1 MKLSIEINDQ
11 VKRLLLELLEDGD
24 IQNKIL
30 DIAGEGEDLDDAIET
45 RLDDFVNAGAL
56 DDHIKE
62 YLKEATFT
70 TNFEG

>member
-24 IQNKIL
+24 VQNKIL
-30 DIAGEGEDLDDAIET
+30 DIAGEAEDLDDVIDAKCSEYVT
-45 RLDDFVNAGAL
+45 VENVDDQIR
-56 DDHIKE
+56 D
-62 YLKEATFT
+62 YLTGATFT

>member
-24 IQNKIL
+24 VQNKIL
-30 DIAGEGEDLDDAIET
+30 DIAGEGEDLDDAIDA
-45 RLDDFVNAGAL
+45 RCSDFVTVENV
-56 DDHIKE
+56 DDQIRD
-62 YLKEATFT
+62 YLTGATFT

>member
-11 VKRLLLELLEDGD
+11 VKKLLLELLEDGD

-30 DIAGEGEDLDDAIET
+30 DIAGQAEDLDDAIDARCHE
-45 RLDDFVNAGAL
+45 FVTVEAV
-56 DDHIKE
+56 DEQIE
-62 YLKEATFT
+62 EFLKQATFS